1 MMTSKRLITSF
12 MVSAGL
18 LVGSASAAA
27 QSGTDIYAGDWPDY
41 HGNKESQRYSP
52 LDQINADNVNSL
64 EIAWRFSFFVD
75 KPVFYRISFYEF
87 TLIAIGIFDGLHAA
101 PSI

>member
-52 LDQINADNVNSL
+52 LDQIDADNVNSL
-64 EIAWRFSFFVD
+64 EIAWRFSTANYGPSPESNSTSKIFPKFRVVSILIFF
-75 KPVFYRISFYEF
+75 I
-87 TLIAIGIFDGLHAA
+87 L
-101 PSI
+101 